1 MTKWTNG
8 KTGITVVKGIEAHAD
23 IISTGMLLAIDPASK
38 SMGWALYAQ
47 GNFIEKGT
55 IVSKKKN
62 VNDRLQDIGAQ
73 LHAQLKKFKFI
84 DILAIEKIRG
94 SRAHDYLKWAIGMS
108 IVTVHAPRFVEV
120 PVQFW
125 KQIIPEDYVKNDE
138 NDAEMIGKVV
148 TMIAEEY
155 HGKK

>member
-1 MTKWTNG
+1 MTKWTKG
-8 KTGITVVKGIEAHAD
+8 KTGIATVKAIEIHAD
-23 IISTGMLLAIDPASK
+23 IIRDGVLLAIDPASK
-38 SMGWALYAQ
+38 SMGWALFYT
-47 GNFIEKGT
+47 GTFVEKGT

-73 LHAQLKKFKFI
+73 LQEKLKTFKCI

-125 KQIIPEDYVKNDE
+125 RKIIPADYIKSDE
-138 NDAEMIGKVV
+138 NDAEMIGTVV
-148 TMIAEEY
+148 TMIAEEH
-155 HGKK
+155 HG